1 MRHLLRLCS
10 TDAQSASQ
18 YSGMS
23 IICEGMK
30 RVVRR
35 LTYINAPAIDDDQ
48 IRKFHHTDANSVLE
62 ALPGS
67 RFLRPP
73 SVP

>member
-1 MRHLLRLCS
+1 
-10 TDAQSASQ
+10 
-18 YSGMS
+18 
-23 IICEGMK
+23 MK

-67 RFLRPP
+67 KFLRPP
-73 SVP
+73 SVPKSLADRVAMLSDVTSRHVQG

>member
-1 MRHLLRLCS
+1 
-10 TDAQSASQ
+10 
-18 YSGMS
+18 MS

-67 RFLRPP
+67 KFFVRIRCHKKVWLTM
-73 SVP
+73 